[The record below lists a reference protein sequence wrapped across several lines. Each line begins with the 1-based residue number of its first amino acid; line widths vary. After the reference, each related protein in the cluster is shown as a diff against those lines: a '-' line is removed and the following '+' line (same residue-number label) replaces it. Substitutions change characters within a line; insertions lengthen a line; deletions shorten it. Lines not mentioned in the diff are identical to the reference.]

1 KHTQGTI
8 VIPPTRQK
16 QSFELTTLTRL
27 SRKEQK
33 FPLFEKQVRPKED
46 LVEKELPVP
55 EVTKQKEDSVNETI
69 QPNQKVENKI
79 EITQSIV
86 PKPDLTR
93 EVAKITQHKAL
104 PEPQKKSSST
114 ILDDDFDDDSDDLD
128 KIKGEIMNV
137 LSKLDQ
143 AEVE

>member
-1 KHTQGTI
+1 
-8 VIPPTRQK
+8 
-16 QSFELTTLTRL
+16 
-27 SRKEQK
+27 
-33 FPLFEKQVRPKED
+33 
-46 LVEKELPVP
+46 
-55 EVTKQKEDSVNETI
+55 
-69 QPNQKVENKI
+69 
-79 EITQSIV
+79 SIV